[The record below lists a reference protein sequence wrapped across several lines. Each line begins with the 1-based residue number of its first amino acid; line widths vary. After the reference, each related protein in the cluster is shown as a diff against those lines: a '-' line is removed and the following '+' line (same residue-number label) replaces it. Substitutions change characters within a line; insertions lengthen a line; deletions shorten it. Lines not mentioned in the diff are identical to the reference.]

1 MKRIYRLFLIAIFL
15 IFAFGF
21 VLSKDS
27 IASQED
33 NEDNLKSVI
42 NSFSEI
48 LIRKNDVGVLPTNPF
63 YFLKE
68 WGRGFRL
75 FFTFNSVKKAELQL
89 RYLDEKIIELSKLT
103 EDNKKTKALQ
113 KAIESY
119 FNSKEK
125 LLNRLKS
132 LDKNNSN
139 VQKILTKTLEKEILH
154 QALFDE
160 LQNKSPAAD
169 EVFGQAVKERKSI
182 AIIINDRADNEARQ
196 VFLDGVNQSLDIL
209 PYEKGVKE
217 LKVLEVLTKVEKSLP
232 KEDISGAN
240 ERGIEK
246 KDIRR
251 GLVIAKEVIINKLT
265 KEGIIEELLKSGTPT
280 PEMATG
286 SEPEPEMGKG
296 IIKGSGGNTF
306 SAKTAGTNLTIKTKS
321 SRPRVEGG
329 GGGEAEALTV
339 FINGVPFEASALS
352 KVLDELEVKAKEAS
366 PVTQKPNIVNIE
378 AVKELKEAVRE
389 AKSIE
394 VQVVPPSPVS
404 ESGETK
410 TSVCPLIAPD
420 SSKGLENCL
429 KAAKELEAKYSGC
442 GYVKYCYPDVSTEK
456 PILDCGPQPGAPGE
470 WKCINDRWVD
480 IGKCGKI
487 QCLRYDPVCGTD
499 GKTYSCGE
507 ADALSCGVKVA
518 YLGECREALVPP
530 PPATKDNLTPPKD
543 ETLFC
548 TQEWNPV
555 CGSDGKTYS
564 NECMAK
570 SAGVLVEYK
579 GQCK

>member
-1 MKRIYRLFLIAIFL
+1 MKRIYKLFLIAIFL

-48 LIRKNDVGVLPTNPF
+48 LIGKNDVGVLPTNPF

-68 WGRGFRL
+68 WGRGVRL

-139 VQKILTKTLEKEILH
+139 VQKILVKTAEKEIIH
-154 QALFDE
+154 QILFEE
-160 LQNKSPAAD
+160 LQNRNNQFNETLSSN
-169 EVFGQAVKERKSI
+169 EVNKKRKIIGQQLFKIYEGDAEKFFEEGINQATDNIPYKE
-182 AIIINDRADNEARQ
+182 
-196 VFLDGVNQSLDIL
+196 DI
-209 PYEKGVKE
+209 KE
-217 LKVLEVLTKVEKSLP
+217 LKVLESLTKIEEFLP
-232 KEDISGAN
+232 EENSEGN
-240 ERGIEK
+240 PERGIEK

-251 GLVIAKEVIINKLT
+251 GLVVSKENMVKRILEDK
-265 KEGIIEELLKSGTPT
+265 KV
-280 PEMATG
+280 
-286 SEPEPEMGKG
+286 
-296 IIKGSGGNTF
+296 NT
-306 SAKTAGTNLTIKTKS
+306 T
-321 SRPRVEGG
+321 
-329 GGGEAEALTV
+329 
-339 FINGVPFEASALS
+339 
-352 KVLDELEVKAKEAS
+352 
-366 PVTQKPNIVNIE
+366 TQK
-378 AVKELKEAVRE
+378 
-389 AKSIE
+389 
-394 VQVVPPSPVS
+394 
-404 ESGETK
+404 
-410 TSVCPLIAPD
+410 
-420 SSKGLENCL
+420 
-429 KAAKELEAKYSGC
+429 
-442 GYVKYCYPDVSTEK
+442 ST
-456 PILDCGPQPGAPGE
+456 LDCGPKPEGFKELKCVDGE
-470 WKCINDRWVD
+470 WVD
-480 IGKCGKI
+480 ISSCGKI
-487 QCLRYDPVCGTD
+487 RCVRYDPVCGID
-499 GKTYSCGE
+499 GKTYACGE
-507 ADALSCGVKVA
+507 GDAASCGVKVA
-518 YLGECREALVPP
+518 YKGECKE
-530 PPATKDNLTPPKD
+530 
-543 ETLFC
+543 ETLPDRPLPLENKKEEGKNLDKIISPEEQIFC

-579 GQCK
+579 GECK